1 MRLSWDSRRSFTGLG
16 GSSGSGSFSRSSGF
30 SSSSRL
36 SGFNNRI
43 SSGSRLGD
51 RLSRL
56 GRFSSS
62 RLSSSSRSRLS
73 SRLSSSRLSSS
84 RFSRSRLSSS
94 SRLSSRFSSSRLSSS
109 RSRLSNSRLSNHRLH
124 NSLHDRFRSR
134 SAGSRSRLARLLGLA
149 HLDVRLLLHLQL
161 YPSLPPPT
169 PTRLLLLLQQQ
180 NHHHHDD
187 HNHHHHDHH
196 PHSRTARTAAGI
208 ARARTRHSL
217 AVGDLLY
224 SSASASTPTILPDKP
239 TLRVGGVRD
248 DQQGIVSVLLRAFDV
263 AVHY

>member
-16 GSSGSGSFSRSSGF
+16 GSSGSGSFSRSSSGF

-62 RLSSSSRSRLS
+62 RSRSRLS
-73 SRLSSSRLSSS
+73 R
-84 RFSRSRLSSS
+84 
-94 SRLSSRFSSSRLSSS
+94 
-109 RSRLSNSRLSNHRLH
+109 SRLSNHRLH
-124 NSLHDRFRSR
+124 NSLHDRLRSR

-208 ARARTRHSL
+208 ARARARHSL

>member
-1 MRLSWDSRRSFTGLG
+1 MTCGVFVTNRVHGNRIVRLSWDSRRSFTGLG
-16 GSSGSGSFSRSSGF
+16 GSSGSGSFSRSSSGF

-62 RLSSSSRSRLS
+62 SRFSSSRFSSSSSSSSRF
-73 SRLSSSRLSSS
+73 SSSKFSSSSS
-84 RFSRSRLSSS
+84 RFSR
-94 SRLSSRFSSSRLSSS
+94 
-109 RSRLSNSRLSNHRLH
+109 SRLSNHRLH
-124 NSLHDRFRSR
+124 NSLHDRLHSR

-149 HLDVRLLLHLQL
+149 HLDVLLLLHLQL

-208 ARARTRHSL
+208 ARARARHSL

>member
-1 MRLSWDSRRSFTGLG
+1 MRLSWDSRRSFTGLC
-16 GSSGSGSFSRSSGF
+16 GSSGSGSFSSSSGF

-62 RLSSSSRSRLS
+62 R
-73 SRLSSSRLSSS
+73 
-84 RFSRSRLSSS
+84 FSSSS
-94 SRLSSRFSSSRLSSS
+94 SRLSSRFSSSSSRLSSRLSSSSS
-109 RSRLSNSRLSNHRLH
+109 RSRLSSRFSRSRLSNSRSRLSNHRLH
-124 NSLHDRFRSR
+124 NSLHDRLRSR

-169 PTRLLLLLQQQ
+169 PTHLLLLLQQQ

-239 TLRVGGVRD
+239 TLRVGSVRD

>member
-1 MRLSWDSRRSFTGLG
+1 MTCGVFVTNRVHGNRIVRLSWDSRRSFTGLG
-16 GSSGSGSFSRSSGF
+16 GSSGSGSFSRSSSGF

-56 GRFSSS
+56 GRFS
-62 RLSSSSRSRLS
+62 RSRLS
-73 SRLSSSRLSSS
+73 
-84 RFSRSRLSSS
+84 RSR
-94 SRLSSRFSSSRLSSS
+94 
-109 RSRLSNSRLSNHRLH
+109 SRLSNHRLH
-124 NSLHDRFRSR
+124 NSLHDRLRSR

-149 HLDVRLLLHLQL
+149 HLDVLLLLHLQL

-208 ARARTRHSL
+208 ARARARHSL

>member
-16 GSSGSGSFSRSSGF
+16 GSSGSGSFSRSSSGF

-62 RLSSSSRSRLS
+62 RFRLS
-73 SRLSSSRLSSS
+73 R
-84 RFSRSRLSSS
+84 
-94 SRLSSRFSSSRLSSS
+94 SRFSSSRF
-109 RSRLSNSRLSNHRLH
+109 RLSRSRLSNHRLH
-124 NSLHDRFRSR
+124 NSLHDRLRSR

-149 HLDVRLLLHLQL
+149 HLDVLLLLHLQL

-208 ARARTRHSL
+208 ARARARHSL

>member
-1 MRLSWDSRRSFTGLG
+1 MTCGVFVTNRVHGNRIVRLSWDSRRSFTGLC
-16 GSSGSGSFSRSSGF
+16 GSSGSGSFNRSSSGF

-62 RLSSSSRSRLS
+62 RFSSSRS
-73 SRLSSSRLSSS
+73 SR
-84 RFSRSRLSSS
+84 
-94 SRLSSRFSSSRLSSS
+94 SRLSSS
-109 RSRLSNSRLSNHRLH
+109 RSRLSRSRLSNHRLH
-124 NSLHDRFRSR
+124 NSLHDRLRSR

-149 HLDVRLLLHLQL
+149 HLDVLLLLHLQL

-208 ARARTRHSL
+208 ARARARHSL

-248 DQQGIVSVLLRAFDV
+248 DQQGIVSFLLRAFDV

>member
-1 MRLSWDSRRSFTGLG
+1 MTCGVFVTNRVHGNRIVRLSWDSRRSFTGLG
-16 GSSGSGSFSRSSGF
+16 GSSGSGSFSRSSSGF

-56 GRFSSS
+56 GRFSNS
-62 RLSSSSRSRLS
+62 RF
-73 SRLSSSRLSSS
+73 SSS
-84 RFSRSRLSSS
+84 RFSRSR
-94 SRLSSRFSSSRLSSS
+94 SRLSR
-109 RSRLSNSRLSNHRLH
+109 SRLSNHRLH
-124 NSLHDRFRSR
+124 NSLHDRLRSR

-149 HLDVRLLLHLQL
+149 HLDVLLLLHLQL

-208 ARARTRHSL
+208 ARARARHSL

>member
-1 MRLSWDSRRSFTGLG
+1 MTCGVFVTNRVHGNRIVRLSWDSRRSFTGLG
-16 GSSGSGSFSRSSGF
+16 GSSGSGSFSRSSSGF

-62 RLSSSSRSRLS
+62 RF
-73 SRLSSSRLSSS
+73 SSS
-84 RFSRSRLSSS
+84 RFRLS
-94 SRLSSRFSSSRLSSS
+94 RSRFSSSRF
-109 RSRLSNSRLSNHRLH
+109 RLSRSRLSNHRLH
-124 NSLHDRFRSR
+124 NSLHDRLRSR

-149 HLDVRLLLHLQL
+149 HLDVLLLLHLQL

-208 ARARTRHSL
+208 ARARARHSL

>member
-16 GSSGSGSFSRSSGF
+16 GSSGSGSFSRSSSGF

-62 RLSSSSRSRLS
+62 RFSSSRLSSRLSSSSSSSRLSSSRSSSRFSRSRFSRSRLS
-73 SRLSSSRLSSS
+73 SRLS
-84 RFSRSRLSSS
+84 
-94 SRLSSRFSSSRLSSS
+94 
-109 RSRLSNSRLSNHRLH
+109 NHRLSNHRLH

>member
-16 GSSGSGSFSRSSGF
+16 GSSGSGSFSRSSSGF

-62 RLSSSSRSRLS
+62 RFS
-73 SRLSSSRLSSS
+73 SRLS
-84 RFSRSRLSSS
+84 SSS
-94 SRLSSRFSSSRLSSS
+94 SRLSSRFSSSRLSS
-109 RSRLSNSRLSNHRLH
+109 RLSRSRLSNHRLH
-124 NSLHDRFRSR
+124 NSLHDRLRSR

-149 HLDVRLLLHLQL
+149 HLDVLLLLHLQL

-208 ARARTRHSL
+208 ARARARHSL

>member
-16 GSSGSGSFSRSSGF
+16 GSSGSGSFSRSSSGF

-62 RLSSSSRSRLS
+62 
-73 SRLSSSRLSSS
+73 S
-84 RFSRSRLSSS
+84 RFSR
-94 SRLSSRFSSSRLSSS
+94 
-109 RSRLSNSRLSNHRLH
+109 SRLSNHRLH
-124 NSLHDRFRSR
+124 NSLHDRLHSR

-149 HLDVRLLLHLQL
+149 HLDVLLLLHLQL

-208 ARARTRHSL
+208 ARARARHSL

>member
-1 MRLSWDSRRSFTGLG
+1 MTCGVFVTNRVHGNRIVRLSWDSRRSFTGLG
-16 GSSGSGSFSRSSGF
+16 GSSGSGSFSRSSSGF

-56 GRFSSS
+56 GRFSRS
-62 RLSSSSRSRLS
+62 RFSSSRS
-73 SRLSSSRLSSS
+73 SRS
-84 RFSRSRLSSS
+84 RFSRSRSRLSSS
-94 SRLSSRFSSSRLSSS
+94 S
-109 RSRLSNSRLSNHRLH
+109 SRLSNHRLH
-124 NSLHDRFRSR
+124 NSLHDRLRSR

-149 HLDVRLLLHLQL
+149 HLDVLLLLHLQL

-208 ARARTRHSL
+208 ARARARHSL